1 MEVNHVY
8 LGDCLEVMKAF
19 PSDSVDMIL
28 CDLPYGVLDC
38 SWDKTLSFDLLW
50 EQYNRL
56 IKKKGAIVLFGTEPF
71 SSKMRLSNL
80 EAYKYD
86 WIWKKSAPSNIAQ
99 ANRQPMRYH
108 ELISVFCKGP
118 TLYNKQMIPRVSR
131 RIAQGQKSSLS
142 AKNYGSEHTS
152 LGVKEFSYSKYDAD
166 FKNPSSVL
174 EFHAIRAGNKE
185 LCKHPTQKPIK
196 LCEYLI
202 RTYTNEGGVVLDN
215 CCGSGSTLVA
225 AKRTGRKWVGIE
237 KEQQYYELTLQR
249 IAAG

>member
-1 MEVNHVY
+1 MEVNQVY

-19 PSDSVDMIL
+19 PADSVDMIL

-38 SWDKTLSFDLLW
+38 RWDKTLPFDLLW

-80 EAYKYD
+80 GAYKYD
-86 WIWKKSAPSNIAQ
+86 WVWKKSAPSNIAQ

-131 RIAQGQKSSLS
+131 RIAQGQKSGLS
-142 AKNYGSEHTS
+142 AKNHGSEHTS

-185 LCKHPTQKPIK
+185 FCKHATQKPIK

-202 RTYTNEGGVVLDN
+202 RTYTNEGDVVLDN